1 MSVRALIP
9 PAALGLLL
17 LSALVW
23 HLGTGAH
30 SVPPGAVV
38 TALLGGGDSYDAA
51 VIAEIRLPRALG
63 AMLAGAALSAAG
75 ALMQGATRNPLAE
88 PGLFGL
94 LAGAALAVVAGQSV
108 FGLTAPPLLPVLA
121 AVGALA
127 GALMVWGVTAAA
139 GGGTGML
146 TPVLAGAAVTAFLA
160 ALTTLLNLIDERSFE
175 DLRVWLSGSLA
186 GLRLPVVTL
195 VAPWALAGLA
205 AALVLAPKLTVLSLG
220 DEAAH
225 ALGVAVGRIRALTL
239 IAVVV
244 LTASAVALAGP
255 LAFVGLTV
263 PHAARL
269 IFGTGYAR
277 LVPASIALGAVY
289 LLAADTAGRT
299 VIAPAEVST
308 GILTALVGAPV
319 FVLLLRVRA

>member
-1 MSVRALIP
+1 MSARALFW
-9 PAALGLLL
+9 PAGLGLLL
-17 LSALVW
+17 VALAW
-23 HLGTGAH
+23 HLGAGAH
-30 SVPPGAVV
+30 AVPVRSVIP
-38 TALLGGGDSYDAA
+38 TLLAGGDSYEAA

-63 AMLAGAALSAAG
+63 AMLAGAALAAAG

-94 LAGAALAVVAGQSV
+94 LAGAALAVVAGQGV
-108 FGLTAPPLLPVLA
+108 FGLGAPTLLPLLA
-121 AVGALA
+121 AAGALG
-127 GALMVWGVTAAA
+127 GALMVWALTAAA
-139 GGGTGML
+139 GGGAGML

-160 ALTTLLNLIDERSFE
+160 ALTMLLNLLDQRGFE
-175 DLRVWLSGSLA
+175 DLRIWLSGSLA
-186 GLRLPVVTL
+186 GLRMPVVAL
-195 VAPWALAGLA
+195 VAPWALAGLV
-205 AALVLAPKLTVLSLG
+205 AALIAAPKLTVLSLG

-225 ALGVAVGRIRALTL
+225 ALGVPVARIRALAL
-239 IAVVV
+239 AAVVV

-269 IFGTGYAR
+269 LIGTDYAR
-277 LVPASIALGAVY
+277 LLPASVVLGAIY
-289 LLAADTAGRT
+289 LLAADTLGRT

-319 FVLLLRVRA
+319 FVLLLRARA